1 MDHRQ
6 RMIAGDKI
14 QRMIKNESYRE
25 FPDMCVMYV
34 SRVQAALERKGMRN
48 KYQADWFGRWHL
60 VKEREGG
67 WLHDLCRKF
76 FEKLA

>member
-1 MDHRQ
+1 MNHRQ
-6 RMIAGDKI
+6 RMLAGNKI
-14 QRMIKNESYRE
+14 QQMIKNESYRE

-34 SRVQAALERKGMRN
+34 ARVQDALERKGMRDEY
-48 KYQADWFGRWHL
+48 KDMFGRVYL
-60 VKEREGG
+60 AKEREGG

>member
-1 MDHRQ
+1 MNHRQ
-6 RMIAGDKI
+6 RMIAGNKI
-14 QRMIKNESYRE
+14 QQMIKNESYRE

-34 SRVQAALERKGMRN
+34 ARVQAALERKGMRDE
-48 KYQADWFGRWHL
+48 YRVRWGGL
-60 VKEREGG
+60 PLFSKEREGG

>member
-1 MDHRQ
+1 MNHRQ

-34 SRVQAALERKGMRN
+34 SRVQSTLERKGMRN
-48 KYQADWFGRWHL
+48 EYKADMFGRFL
-60 VKEREGG
+60 LAKEREGG

>member
-1 MDHRQ
+1 MNHRQ
-6 RMIAGDKI
+6 RMIAGNKI
-14 QRMIKNESYRE
+14 QQMIKNESYRE
-25 FPDMCVMYV
+25 FPDMCVVYV
-34 SRVQAALERKGMRN
+34 ARVRDALERKGMRN
-48 KYQADWFGRWHL
+48 EYKGDITGRIYL